1 MKHTVISV
9 AAVLLAFIFGENPI
23 VAAFAVSAFWL
34 GREIAQAEYRY
45 IEQSETRKRED
56 MPWNAILKK
65 ESWTRKSILNDFL
78 IPTFAAF
85 LLALVII

>member
-1 MKHTVISV
+1 MKHTLISI
-9 AAVLLAFIFGENPI
+9 AAVLLAFEHPI

-56 MPWNAILKK
+56 MPWNAIFKR
-65 ESWTRKSILNDFL
+65 ESWTRKSVVIDFL

-85 LLALVII
+85 LLALVIIQ